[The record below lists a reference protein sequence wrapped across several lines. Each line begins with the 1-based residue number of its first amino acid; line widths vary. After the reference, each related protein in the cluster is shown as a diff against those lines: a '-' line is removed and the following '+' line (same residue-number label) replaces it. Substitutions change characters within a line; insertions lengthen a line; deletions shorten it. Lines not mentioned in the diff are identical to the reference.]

1 MPELNYVIPKVN
13 LPIIFLVE
21 RMPEK
26 SEEIVNAIREFTA
39 DFEKVNAD
47 FNAQFHFYKFSNNNV
62 EKALDFDLS
71 KIEESNFFYEDIE
84 KIKESNIDVDRLFEG
99 LCNDMNQ
106 EGLFKDKLPHKR
118 PIVIMI
124 ADGEKRYVCSEDFIE
139 KLKENKWFE
148 ISYKIVITVKHISE
162 DLASLLKEVN
172 FESIILDEYANLTQI
187 FADNFNIVHS
197 IVVEEFVQNQTGSI
211 PCGPENFILST
222 PCFGDGEDI
231 VKVDPVTEETDD
243 SFMGD
248 IGEWG

>member
-71 KIEESNFFYEDIE
+71 KIDENDFFGENVEETEES
-84 KIKESNIDVDRLFEG
+84 SIDVGQLFEQ
-99 LCNDMNQ
+99 LCNDMSR
-106 EGLFKDKLPHKR
+106 ECLFNGELPHKI
-118 PIVIMI
+118 PIIIMI

-139 KLKENKWFE
+139 KLKENKLFE
-148 ISYKIVITVKHISE
+148 ISYKIVITVKHISD

-231 VKVDPVTEETDD
+231 VKVDPVTEGTDD

>member
-21 RMPEK
+21 KMPKK

-39 DFEKVNAD
+39 DFEEVNAD

-62 EKALDFDLS
+62 EKALNFDLS
-71 KIEESNFFYEDIE
+71 KIEESGFFDEDIE
-84 KIKESNIDVDRLFEG
+84 KTEESDVNVGQLFEQ
-99 LCNDMNQ
+99 LCNDMTR
-106 EGLFKDKLPHKR
+106 EYLFNSKLPHKI
-118 PIVIMI
+118 PIIIMI

-148 ISYKIVITVKHISE
+148 ISYKIVVTVKHISE
-162 DLASLLKEVN
+162 DLNSLLKEVH
-172 FESIILDEYANLTQI
+172 FESVVLDEYANLTQI

-222 PCFGDGEDI
+222 PCFGDDEDI
-231 VKVDPVTEETDD
+231 VKVDPVTEEDD

-248 IGEWG
+248 IGEWE

>member
-1 MPELNYVIPKVN
+1 MPELNYAIPKAN
-13 LPIIFLVE
+13 LPIILLVE
-21 RMPEK
+21 KMPEK

-47 FNAQFHFYKFSNNNV
+47 FNAQFHFYKFSNNYV

-71 KIEESNFFYEDIE
+71 KIEESDFFDEDIE
-84 KIKESNIDVDRLFEG
+84 KIDVDRLFEE
-99 LCNDMNQ
+99 LCNDMSR
-106 EGLFKDKLPHKR
+106 EALFKDILPHKI

-148 ISYKIVITVKHISE
+148 ISYKIVVTVKHISE
-162 DLASLLKEVN
+162 DLASLLNEVN

-211 PCGPENFILST
+211 PCGPENVILTT

-231 VKVDPVTEETDD
+231 VKVDPVTEETVD